1 MLVNI
6 VTLFPE
12 FFQGPL
18 SSGLMQRAVEKGL
31 VRFNFINPRDFTDD
45 KRQTVDDRPYG
56 GGPGMVML
64 LQPLARALRSL
75 GFQGGNNPAQN
86 PGRLL
91 AMSPKGRPF
100 SQALAAELAAC
111 ESITLLCGRYEGF
124 DARLGELF
132 PLEEV
137 SLGDFVLNGGESAAL
152 AVCEA
157 ASRLLP
163 GFMGHDESGLEE
175 SFSASLLE
183 YPHFTRPEVF
193 EGLGVPEVLRGGD
206 HAAVARWRRREAL
219 AATAKA
225 RPELLDQARLGPE
238 DVDYLR
244 DFYGREHKRAGRN
257 LYLALVHY
265 PVLDKDQKNVAVSL
279 TNLDIHDISRSS
291 RTYGL
296 GRFFIVTPL
305 EDQKFVLDKV
315 LEHWVQ
321 GAGGQSN
328 PDRKEALSRVT
339 AVNALEDLVK
349 LLEEKH
355 GSRPLLWGS
364 SADYNRAGGAGAPKR
379 RGRRPKRQEDFSGR
393 IISFDEARKIL
404 YTRPAVLLL
413 GTGHGL
419 APEIIEQCDHLL
431 PPLRRFAD
439 YNHLSVRSAGTV
451 ILDRILGEWG

>member
-1 MLVNI
+1 
-6 VTLFPE
+6 
-12 FFQGPL
+12 
-18 SSGLMQRAVEKGL
+18 
-31 VRFNFINPRDFTDD
+31 
-45 KRQTVDDRPYG
+45 
-56 GGPGMVML
+56 
-64 LQPLARALRSL
+64 
-75 GFQGGNNPAQN
+75 
-86 PGRLL
+86 
-91 AMSPKGRPF
+91 MSPKGRPF
-100 SQALAAELAAC
+100 NQALAAELAGA

-163 GFMGHDESGLEE
+163 GFMGHEESGLEE

-183 YPHFTRPEVF
+183 YPHYTRPEVF
-193 EGLGVPEVLRGGD
+193 EGLAVPEILRGGD
-206 HAAVARWRRREAL
+206 HAAIARWRRQEAL
-219 AATAKA
+219 AATARA
-225 RPELLDQARLGPE
+225 RPELLEQARLSPDE
-238 DVDYLR
+238 VDCLR
-244 DFYGREHKRAGRN
+244 DFYRHAHKRAGRN
-257 LYLALVHY
+257 LYLTLLHY
-265 PVLDKDQKNVAVSL
+265 PVLDKEQKNVAVSL

-305 EDQKFVLDKV
+305 EDQRFVLDKV
-315 LEHWVQ
+315 LEHWVD

-328 PDRKEALSRVT
+328 PDRREALSRVT
-339 AVNALEDLVK
+339 AVNALADVVAI
-349 LLEEKH
+349 LEKQH

-364 SADYNRAGGAGAPKR
+364 SADYSRPGKLLEPRGRKPKR
-379 RGRRPKRQEDFSGR
+379 KEDFSGR
-393 IISFDEARKIL
+393 IICFDEARKIL

>member
-1 MLVNI
+1 MLINI

-75 GFQGGNNPAQN
+75 GFGKPDDAASA

-91 AMSPKGRPF
+91 SMSPRGRPF
-100 SQALAAELAAC
+100 NQAMAAELAGAD
-111 ESITLLCGRYEGF
+111 SITLLCGRYEGF
-124 DARLGELF
+124 DARMGELF

-152 AVCEA
+152 AMCEA
-157 ASRLLP
+157 VSRLLP
-163 GFMGHDESGLEE
+163 GFMGHEESGLEE

-183 YPHFTRPEVF
+183 YPHYTRPEVF
-193 EGLGVPEVLRGGD
+193 EGLEVPEILRGGD
-206 HAAVARWRRREAL
+206 HAAVARWRRQEAL
-219 AATAKA
+219 AATARV
-225 RPELLDQARLGPE
+225 RPELLDKARLDAE

-244 DFYGREHKRAGRN
+244 DFYGRAHKRAGRN

-315 LEHWVQ
+315 LEHWVG

-339 AVNALEDLVK
+339 AVNALEDVVK
-349 LLEEKH
+349 MLEEKH

-364 SADYNRAGGAGAPKR
+364 SADYSRTPAGP
-379 RGRRPKRQEDFSGR
+379 RGRGRKPKRQADFSGR